1 MKKLLLVALMWIAQS
16 AFAED
21 NSITMVFVGD
31 IMLDEAPGRYIKHG
45 KDPFK
50 SFASILDSADITI
63 GNLECAVGTSGIKED
78 KPFTFM
84 ANPRVI
90 PVLKKHFSS
99 VSLANNHSVD
109 YGTQSFEQMLN
120 LLDRSG
126 LSYFGGG
133 RDIKAAHQ
141 PVVFNVKGK
150 RIAILGYNEFF
161 PRSFEAL
168 DDRPGIAWSED
179 DYVVYDIQQSKEKYQ
194 ADYVIVFPHW
204 GIEHEKVASSRQ
216 VALAHLMIDHGA
228 DAVIGGHPHVTQ
240 NTETYKGKPIF
251 YSLGN
256 FVFNGFDD
264 DDSNTGW
271 LVRLR
276 LQDDRPIESEIIVAK
291 LDKNGIPRHPT
302 SLKTL
307 TPPNG
312 ITPP

>member
-1 MKKLLLVALMWIAQS
+1 MPTQMRLIMKQRFLVALMWIAQS
-16 AFAED
+16 VFAEA
-21 NSITMVFVGD
+21 NPITMVFVGD
-31 IMLDEAPGRYIKHG
+31 IMLDETPGLYIKQG
-45 KDPFK
+45 KDPFN

-63 GNLECAVGTSGIKED
+63 GNLECAVGTSGKKED

-90 PVLKKHFSS
+90 PVLKKHFSG
-99 VSLANNHSVD
+99 VSLANNHSFD
-109 YGTQSFEQMLN
+109 YGTKPFDQMLDLFDN
-120 LLDRSG
+120 SG
-126 LSYFGGG
+126 LRYFGGG
-133 RDIKAAHQ
+133 RNINAAHQ
-141 PVVFNVKGK
+141 PAMFEVNGK
-150 RIAILGYNEFF
+150 RVAVLGYNEFF

-179 DYVVYDIQQSKEKYQ
+179 DYVVYDIKQAKEKHQ

-204 GIEHEKVASSRQ
+204 GIEHEKIASSRQ
-216 VALAHLMIDHGA
+216 VALAHLMIDNGA

-271 LVRLR
+271 VVRLT
-276 LQDDRPIESEIIVAK
+276 LENNQPIKSETFVAK
-291 LDKNGIPRHPT
+291 LDKNGIPRHP
-302 SLKTL
+302 
-307 TPPNG
+307 N
-312 ITPP
+312 

>member
-1 MKKLLLVALMWIAQS
+1 MKKLLLVALMWVAQS
-16 AFAED
+16 VFAEE
-21 NSITMVFVGD
+21 NPITMVFVGD
-31 IMLDEAPGRYIKHG
+31 IMLDEAPGLYIKQG
-45 KDPFK
+45 KDPFE

-63 GNLECAVGTSGIKED
+63 GNLECTVGTSGKKED

-84 ANPRVI
+84 ANPRVV

-99 VSLANNHSVD
+99 VSLANNHSFD
-109 YGTQSFEQMLN
+109 FGTRSFEQMLN

-133 RDIKAAHQ
+133 RDINTAHQ
-141 PVVFNVKGK
+141 PVLFNVKGK

-168 DDRPGIAWSED
+168 DDRPGIAWSDD
-179 DYVVYDIQQSKEKYQ
+179 DYVVYDIKQAKEQHQ

-204 GIEHEKVASSRQ
+204 GIEHEKIGSSRQ

-228 DAVIGGHPHVTQ
+228 DAIIGGHPHVTQ
-240 NTETYKGKPIF
+240 NTEIYKGKPIF

-271 LVRLR
+271 VVRLT
-276 LQDDRPIESEIIVAK
+276 LADQNPIRSETFIAK
-291 LDKNGIPRHPT
+291 LDRNGIPKRQGN
-302 SLKTL
+302 K
-307 TPPNG
+307 
-312 ITPP
+312 